1 LNTEKY
7 AGGNAGQLGPQ
18 KARRTPHTLCG
29 LQTLAP
35 PPPPPTYSLAHG
47 PAVGPLFFYI
57 FMIKLSM
64 FKNWKTLRSSQN

>member
-35 PPPPPTYSLAHG
+35 PPPPPPQHIPWPMGLRLAR
-47 PAVGPLFFYI
+47 FFFI
-57 FMIKLSM
+57 FL
-64 FKNWKTLRSSQN
+64 